1 MAYDLEFERPLAD
14 IERRIA
20 HLQRRGD
27 RMRADE
33 RAQVG
38 ELERERDRKLRE
50 IYANLTPW
58 QRVQVARFRDRPY
71 TNDYLKLIFED
82 YFELRGDR
90 RFADDRAIQ
99 GGLASLDGETVVVLG
114 HQKGRDLKE
123 REECNFGM
131 AHPEG
136 YRKAL
141 RMFRYAERFGFP
153 VITLIDTSGAFPGLG
168 DEERGISQAIAE
180 NLMVMAALRTPIVCV
195 VIGEGGSGGALGI
208 GVGDR
213 VLMMENAVYTVAAPE
228 AAASIIWR
236 DNAYAP
242 DAAQA
247 MKITAPDLLG
257 LGIVDG
263 VIPEPLGGAH
273 RDYEGAARA
282 LKDTLLANLGELR
295 ALPVETLLERRYQ
308 RFRRIGL
315 QGVAEVAPV
324 SSGANRT

>member
-1 MAYDLEFERPLAD
+1 MAYDLDFERPLAD

-27 RMRADE
+27 RLRGDE
-33 RAQVG
+33 RAQLTD
-38 ELERERDRKLRE
+38 LERERERKLRE

-71 TNDYLKLIFED
+71 TNDYLKLVFED

-99 GGLASLDGETVVVLG
+99 GGLASLDGETVVIMG

-141 RMFRYAERFGFP
+141 RLFRYAERFNFP
-153 VITLIDTSGAFPGLG
+153 VITLIDTTGAFPGLG

-213 VLMMENAVYTVAAPE
+213 VLMQEFAVYTVAAPE

-236 DNAYAP
+236 DNAFAP

-247 MKITAPDLLG
+247 MKITAPELLE
-257 LGIVDG
+257 LGIVDE

-273 RDYEGAARA
+273 RDYEAASCT
-282 LKDTLLANLGELR
+282 LKDALLKNLSQLR
-295 ALPVETLLERRYQ
+295 SLPVESLLEQRYQ

-315 QGVAEVAPV
+315 QGISEVAPT
-324 SSGANRT
+324 SSSAARP

>member
-1 MAYDLEFERPLAD
+1 MAYDLDFERPLAEID
-14 IERRIA
+14 KRIA
-20 HLQRRGD
+20 HLQKRGD
-27 RMRADE
+27 RMRAEE
-33 RAQVG
+33 RAQLE
-38 ELERERDRKLRE
+38 ELKREYQRRMRE
-50 IYANLTPW
+50 IYSSLTPW
-58 QRVQVARFRDRPY
+58 QRVQVARYRDRPY

-82 YFELRGDR
+82 YFEMRGDR

-99 GGLASLDGETVVVLG
+99 GGLASLDGQTVVVMG
-114 HQKGRDLKE
+114 HQKGRELKE
-123 REECNFGM
+123 KEECNFGM

-141 RMFRYAERFGFP
+141 RLFKYAERFHFP
-153 VITLIDTSGAFPGLG
+153 VITLIDTTGAYPGLG

-213 VLMMENAVYTVAAPE
+213 VLMLENAVYTVAAPE

-236 DNAYAP
+236 DNAFAP

-247 MKITAPDLLG
+247 MKITAPELMEF
-257 LGIVDG
+257 GIVDG
-263 VIPEPLGGAH
+263 IIPEPLGGAH
-273 RDYEGAARA
+273 RDYEAAASA
-282 LKDTLLANLGELR
+282 LKAALLTSLGELR
-295 ALPVETLLERRYQ
+295 GLSVETLLEHRYQ

-315 QGVAEVAPV
+315 QGVAEIAPV
-324 SSGANRT
+324 SSAASRQ

>member
-1 MAYDLEFERPLAD
+1 MAYELEFEKPLAD
-14 IERRIA
+14 IEKRIS
-20 HLQRRGD
+20 HFQRRGE

-33 RAQVG
+33 RVQVAELQR
-38 ELERERDRKLRE
+38 ELERKTSE
-50 IYANLTPW
+50 IYSSLTPW

-71 TNDYLKLIFED
+71 TNDYIKRMCDD
-82 YFELRGDR
+82 YVELRGDR
-90 RFADDRAIQ
+90 RFSDDRAIQ
-99 GGLASLDGETVVVLG
+99 GGVASIDGQTVVLMG

-141 RMFRYAERFGFP
+141 RLFRYAERFHLP
-153 VITLIDTSGAFPGLG
+153 VITLIDTTGAYPGLG

-180 NLMVMAALRTPIVCV
+180 NLLVMAGLRTPIVCA

-236 DNAYAP
+236 DNAFAP

-247 MKITAPDLLG
+247 MKITAPELLQ

-263 VIPEPLGGAH
+263 IIPEPLGGAH
-273 RDYEGAARA
+273 RDYQASADSVKSAIMKELHA
-282 LKDTLLANLGELR
+282 LR
-295 ALPVETLLERRYQ
+295 ALDTQTMLDQRYH
-308 RFRRIGL
+308 RFRVIGL
-315 QGVAEVAPV
+315 QGIMQSVSV
-324 SSGANRT
+324 SS

>member
-1 MAYDLEFERPLAD
+1 MAYDLDFERPLAD
-14 IERRIA
+14 IEKRIS

-27 RMRADE
+27 RMKPED
-33 RAQVG
+33 RAQVA
-38 ELERERDRKLRE
+38 ELQRELARMTRE
-50 IYANLTPW
+50 IYSALTPW

-71 TNDYLKLIFED
+71 TNDYIKRICD
-82 YFELRGDR
+82 DAFELRGDR

-99 GGLASLDGETVVVLG
+99 GYLASIDGQTVVLLG

-123 REECNFGM
+123 KEECNFGM

-141 RMFRYAERFGFP
+141 RLFRYAERFHLP
-153 VITLIDTSGAFPGLG
+153 VVSLIDTTGAYPGLG

-180 NLMVMAALRTPIVCV
+180 NLMVMAGLRTPIICI

-213 VLMMENAVYTVAAPE
+213 VLMLEHAVYTVAAPE

-236 DNAYAP
+236 DNAFAP

-247 MKITAPDLLG
+247 MKITAPELLE
-257 LGIVDG
+257 LGIVDAI
-263 VIPEPLGGAH
+263 IPEPLGGAH
-273 RDYEGAARA
+273 RDYDAVAANVKA
-282 LKDTLLANLGELR
+282 AILQELSTLR
-295 ALPVETLLERRYQ
+295 ALPVQTLLDNRYQ
-308 RFRRIGL
+308 RFRVIGL
-315 QGVAEVAPV
+315 QGITQVI
-324 SSGANRT
+324 GAAKK

>member
-1 MAYDLEFERPLAD
+1 MAYDLDFERPLAD
-14 IERRIA
+14 IEKRIS

-27 RMRADE
+27 RMKAEE
-33 RAQVG
+33 RAQVT
-38 ELERERDRKLRE
+38 ELQRELARKTRE
-50 IYANLTPW
+50 IYSALTPW

-71 TNDYLKLIFED
+71 TNDYIKRICD
-82 YFELRGDR
+82 DAFELRGDR

-99 GGLASLDGETVVVLG
+99 GYLASIDGQTVVLLG

-141 RMFRYAERFGFP
+141 RLFRYAERFHLP
-153 VITLIDTSGAFPGLG
+153 VVSLIDTTGAYPGLG

-180 NLMVMAALRTPIVCV
+180 NLMVMAGLRTPIICI

-213 VLMMENAVYTVAAPE
+213 VLMLEHAVYTVAAPE

-236 DNAYAP
+236 DNAFAP

-247 MKITAPDLLG
+247 MKITAPELLE

-263 VIPEPLGGAH
+263 IIPEPLGGAH
-273 RDYEGAARA
+273 RDYDAVAANVKA
-282 LKDTLLANLGELR
+282 AILQELAPLR
-295 ALPVETLLERRYQ
+295 ALPVQALLDNRYQ
-308 RFRRIGL
+308 RFRVIGL
-315 QGVAEVAPV
+315 QGITQTV
-324 SSGANRT
+324 GAAKK

>member
-1 MAYDLEFERPLAD
+1 MAYELDFERPLAE
-14 IERRIA
+14 IEKHISQA
-20 HLQRRGD
+20 QRRGE
-27 RMRADE
+27 RMRPED
-33 RAQVG
+33 RAQVA
-38 ELERERDRKLRE
+38 ELQRELKRRTAE
-50 IYANLTPW
+50 IYSSLTPW

-71 TNDYLKLIFED
+71 TNDYIKRMCDE
-82 YFELRGDR
+82 YFEMRGDR

-99 GGLASLDGETVVVLG
+99 GGLASIGGQTVVLLG

-141 RMFRYAERFGFP
+141 RLFRYAERFGFP
-153 VITLIDTSGAFPGLG
+153 VVTLIDTTGAYPGLG

-180 NLMVMAALRTPIVCV
+180 NLLVMAGLRTPIICI

-213 VLMMENAVYTVAAPE
+213 VLMLENAVYTVAAPE

-236 DNAYAP
+236 DNAFAP

-247 MKITAPDLLG
+247 MKITAPELLK
-257 LGIVDG
+257 LGVVDG
-263 VIPEPLGGAH
+263 IIPEPLGGAH
-273 RDYEGAARA
+273 RDYETVACNVKETILRELAE
-282 LKDTLLANLGELR
+282 LKRLSVDELLDH
-295 ALPVETLLERRYQ
+295 RYQ
-308 RFRRIGL
+308 RFRVIGL
-315 QGVAEVAPV
+315 QGITEAV
-324 SSGANRT
+324 GLK

>member
-1 MAYDLEFERPLAD
+1 MAYDLEFERPLAE
-14 IERRIA
+14 IEKRISHA
-20 HLQRRGD
+20 QRRGD
-27 RMRADE
+27 RMRPED
-33 RAQVG
+33 RAHVA
-38 ELERERDRKLRE
+38 ELQRELAQRTKE
-50 IYANLTPW
+50 IYSSLTPW

-71 TNDYLKLIFED
+71 TNDYIKRMCDD

-99 GGLASLDGETVVVLG
+99 GGVASIGGQSVVLMG

-123 REECNFGM
+123 REESNFGM

-141 RMFRYAERFGFP
+141 RLFRYAERFHFP
-153 VITLIDTSGAFPGLG
+153 VVTLIDTTGAYPGLG

-180 NLMVMAALRTPIVCV
+180 NLMVMAGLRTPIVCI

-213 VLMMENAVYTVAAPE
+213 VLMLENAVYTVAAPE

-236 DNAYAP
+236 DNAFAP

-247 MKITAPDLLG
+247 MKITASELLE

-263 VIPEPLGGAH
+263 IIPEPLGGAH
-273 RDYEGAARA
+273 RDYQAAADSVKEAIVRELA
-282 LKDTLLANLGELR
+282 ELQRLSTDVLLDH
-295 ALPVETLLERRYQ
+295 RYQ
-308 RFRRIGL
+308 RFRVIGL
-315 QGVAEVAPV
+315 QGISQVV
-324 SSGANRT
+324 GASPK

>member
-1 MAYDLEFERPLAD
+1 MAYELEFEKPLAE
-14 IERRIA
+14 IEKRIS

-33 RAQVG
+33 RMQVA
-38 ELERERDRKLRE
+38 ELQRELARKTKE
-50 IYANLTPW
+50 IYSSLTPW

-71 TNDYLKLIFED
+71 TNDYIKRMCDD
-82 YFELRGDR
+82 YVELRGDR

-99 GGLASLDGETVVVLG
+99 GGIASIDGQTVVLMG

-141 RMFRYAERFGFP
+141 RLFRYAERFHLP
-153 VITLIDTSGAFPGLG
+153 VVTLIDTTGAYPGLG

-180 NLMVMAALRTPIVCV
+180 NLLVMAGLRTPIVCA

-213 VLMMENAVYTVAAPE
+213 VLMLENAVYTVAAPE

-236 DNAYAP
+236 DNAFAP
-242 DAAQA
+242 DAAEA
-247 MKITAPDLLG
+247 MKITAPELLQ
-257 LGIVDG
+257 LGIIDSI
-263 VIPEPLGGAH
+263 IPEPLGGAH
-273 RDYEGAARA
+273 RDYQVSADNVKSAIMKELHTLCA
-282 LKDTLLANLGELR
+282 LDT
-295 ALPVETLLERRYQ
+295 ETMLDQRYH
-308 RFRRIGL
+308 RFRVIGL
-315 QGVAEVAPV
+315 QGIMQAV
-324 SSGANRT
+324 GAHN

>member
-1 MAYDLEFERPLAD
+1 MAYELEFEKPLAE
-14 IERRIA
+14 IEKRIS

-33 RAQVG
+33 RMQVT
-38 ELERERDRKLRE
+38 ELQRELARKTKE
-50 IYANLTPW
+50 IYSSLTPW

-71 TNDYLKLIFED
+71 TNDYIKRMCDD
-82 YFELRGDR
+82 YVELRGDR

-99 GGLASLDGETVVVLG
+99 GGIASIDGQTVVLMG

-141 RMFRYAERFGFP
+141 RLFRYAERFHLP
-153 VITLIDTSGAFPGLG
+153 VVTLIDTTGAYPGLG

-180 NLMVMAALRTPIVCV
+180 NLLVMAGLRTPIVCA

-236 DNAYAP
+236 DNAFAP
-242 DAAQA
+242 DAAEA
-247 MKITAPDLLG
+247 MKITAPELLQ
-257 LGIVDG
+257 LGIIDSI
-263 VIPEPLGGAH
+263 IPEPLGGAH
-273 RDYEGAARA
+273 RDYQASADNVKSAIMKE
-282 LKDTLLANLGELR
+282 LHTLR
-295 ALPVETLLERRYQ
+295 ALDTETMLDQRYH
-308 RFRRIGL
+308 RFRVIGL
-315 QGVAEVAPV
+315 QGIMQAV
-324 SSGANRT
+324 GAHN

>member
-1 MAYDLEFERPLAD
+1 MAYDLDFERPLAETD
-14 IERRIA
+14 KRIA
-20 HLQRRGD
+20 QLEKKGD
-27 RMRADE
+27 RLRPDE
-33 RAQVG
+33 RAQLADLRQ
-38 ELERERDRKLRE
+38 EYERKLAE

-58 QRVQVARFRDRPY
+58 QRVQVARFRERPY
-71 TNDYLKLIFED
+71 TNDYIKRVFED

-99 GGLASLDGETVVVLG
+99 GGLASLNGETVVVMG

-141 RMFRYAERFGFP
+141 RLFRYAERFHMP
-153 VITLIDTSGAFPGLG
+153 VITLIDTTGAYPGLG

-180 NLMVMAALRTPIVCV
+180 NLMVMAALRTPIICV

-213 VLMMENAVYTVAAPE
+213 VLMQENAVYTVAAPE

-247 MKITAPDLLG
+247 MKITAPELIE
-257 LGIVDG
+257 LGIVDE

-273 RDYEGAARA
+273 RNYDQAATFLKAAIMTSLADLRQLDAEA
-282 LKDTLLANLGELR
+282 LLDQ
-295 ALPVETLLERRYQ
+295 RYQ

-315 QGVAEVAPV
+315 QGVSEVAPAT
-324 SSGANRT
+324 SAAGGQ

>member
-14 IERRIA
+14 IEKRIA
-20 HLQRRGD
+20 HLQRRGE
-27 RMRADE
+27 RMRSDD
-33 RAQVG
+33 RAQVA
-38 ELERERDRKLRE
+38 ELQRELNRRTEE
-50 IYANLTPW
+50 IYSSLTPW

-71 TNDYLKLIFED
+71 TNDYIKRMCDD

-99 GGLASLDGETVVVLG
+99 GGVASVGGQTIVLLG
-114 HQKGRDLKE
+114 TQKGRDLKE

-141 RMFRYAERFGFP
+141 RLFRYAERFHYP
-153 VITLIDTSGAFPGLG
+153 VVTLIDTTGAYPGLG

-180 NLMVMAALRTPIVCV
+180 NLLVMAGLRTPIVCI

-213 VLMMENAVYTVAAPE
+213 VLMLENAVYTVAAPE

-236 DNAYAP
+236 DNAFAP
-242 DAAQA
+242 DAAEA
-247 MKITAPDLLG
+247 MKITAPELLQ

-263 VIPEPLGGAH
+263 IIPEPLGGAH
-273 RDYEGAARA
+273 RDYQASAENVKSAILRELAD
-282 LKDTLLANLGELR
+282 LKRFSTGE
-295 ALPVETLLERRYQ
+295 LLERRYQ
-308 RFRRIGL
+308 RFRVIGL
-315 QGVAEVAPV
+315 QGITEAVAA
-324 SSGANRT
+324 AQK